1 MNGLSVFNK
10 IVYALDL
17 IFVFLLFLACAVP
30 YLSVNFLP
38 FLSFLSLAVPVL
50 VAINFLFFLYWAIQ
64 AKWQLLPSLFVLL
77 FGYSV
82 LGTFLKL
89 NFTEKQFRKE
99 DLKIMSY
106 NVRGFNEF
114 GWKERNDVFKAVKDL
129 VKEEKPDIVC
139 FQEVSV
145 SMNPDFLDYPYYHLQ
160 KIRNEDKV
168 HLGIFSKYPI
178 VNSEIINFPNSI
190 NNGSYADIAYK
201 GDTLRLYNVHLQSLG
216 VTPGTGELRSR
227 SSEYLYRRVVKAFK
241 KQEEQAE
248 MIKRLINASPYKTIL
263 CGDFNNTQF
272 SKAYHLIKGDMQ
284 DSFIEAG
291 AGYGRTLNFFIIPLR
306 IDFIMADQ
314 SFEVKGHKNYNFK
327 YSDHYPLMASFRL
340 RDYQK

>member
-1 MNGLSVFNK
+1 MKGLSVFNT
-10 IVYALDL
+10 IVYALNL
-17 IFVFLLFLACAVP
+17 IFVFLLLVACAVP
-30 YLSVNFLP
+30 YLSVNFFP

-50 VAINFLFFLYWAIQ
+50 VAINFLFFLCWAIQ
-64 AKWQLLPSLFVLL
+64 RKRQLFPSLFVLA

-82 LGTFLKL
+82 LGTFVKF
-89 NFTEKQFRKE
+89 NFTEKQFQKE

-114 GWKERNDVFKAVKDL
+114 GWAERNDVFKAIQDL
-129 VKEEKPDIVC
+129 VKEEAPDVVC

-145 SMNPDFLDYPYYHLQ
+145 SMQQDFLDYPYYHLQ

-178 VNSEIINFPNSI
+178 VDAEIIYFPNSI

-201 GDTLRLYNVHLQSLG
+201 GDTLRLYNVHMQSLG
-216 VTPGTGELRSR
+216 VTPGTGVLRSH
-227 SSEYLYRRVVKAFK
+227 SSEYLYRRVVNAFK

-248 MIKRLINASPYKTIL
+248 MIERHINASPYKTML

-291 AGYGRTLNFFIIPLR
+291 SGYGRTLNYFNIPLR
-306 IDFIMADQ
+306 IDFIMADS
-314 SFEVKGHKNYNFK
+314 SFEVKAHKNYNFK
-327 YSDHYPLMASFRL
+327 YSDHYPVMASFRL
-340 RDYQK
+340 RE